1 VSIFGIRWM
10 AVKGSWC
17 RSGAEGGVRSIS
29 PISTRRLDGDK
40 IIEVEID
47 DCLQRH
53 SGGAVAQCFG
63 ESVEPGGI
71 FDLQH
76 EEFGKG
82 SAPALRPGLAEGG
95 TRRRSRLYDGASGA
109 VAGLSLGVA
118 EGLFALR
125 FASSGHG
132 SISVT

>member
-1 VSIFGIRWM
+1 M

-17 RSGAEGGVRSIS
+17 GVGAEGSARSIS

-40 IIEVEID
+40 VVEVEFD

-53 SGGAVAQCFG
+53 PGGAVAQCFG

-71 FDLQH
+71 FGLQR
-76 EEFGKG
+76 EEFGDG
-82 SAPALRPGLAEGG
+82 GAPALRPGLAEGG
-95 TRRRSRLYDGASGA
+95 TRRRSRLYDGVSGA

-118 EGLFALR
+118 EGLFTLR